1 MRIVFLMLF
10 GLLFSVQASAQILHN
25 KRLNQL
31 PSDAPSNQIQQNP
44 VNQVRQNNMV
54 QPDTNTSQTDEQTEY
69 EPESQMIYARMRDY
83 GDQKDARNI
92 KIVEAVAHYKL
103 GDENLREE
111 MEKLD
116 QNREYNKKMKKIMDK
131 LSNDKR
137 RDTKNREVV
146 RILQEAGNKLY
157 NLLAD

>member
-31 PSDAPSNQIQQNP
+31 PSDAPSNQFQQNP
-44 VNQVRQNNMV
+44 VNQVRQNNIV
-54 QPDTNTSQTDEQTEY
+54 QPETNTSQTDEQTEY

-83 GDQKDARNI
+83 GDQKEARNI

-103 GDENLREE
+103 GDEKLREE
-111 MEKLD
+111 MEKLE
-116 QNREYNKKMKKIMDK
+116 QNREYNRKMNKIMEK

-137 RDTKNREVV
+137 RDSKNKEVV
-146 RILQEAGNKLY
+146 RILQDAGNKLY

>member
-31 PSDAPSNQIQQNP
+31 PSDAPSNQPQQNP
-44 VNQVRQNNMV
+44 VNQVRQHNMV
-54 QPDTNTSQTDEQTEY
+54 QPETNTSQTDEQTEY

-103 GDENLREE
+103 GDEKLREE

-116 QNREYNKKMKKIMDK
+116 QNREYNKKMKKIMEK

-146 RILQEAGNKLY
+146 RIL
-157 NLLAD
+157 

>member
-1 MRIVFLMLF
+1 MRIVFLILF

-31 PSDAPSNQIQQNP
+31 PSDAPSNQVRQNA
-44 VNQVRQNNMV
+44 VSQVRQNSVIQQESNISES
-54 QPDTNTSQTDEQTEY
+54 NTVDQEQ
-69 EPESQMIYARMRDY
+69 EPQMLYNRMRDY
-83 GDQKDARNI
+83 GDQKEARNI

-103 GDENLREE
+103 GDEKLREE
-111 MEKLD
+111 MEKLE
-116 QNREYNKKMKKIMDK
+116 QNREYNKKMNKIMEK

-137 RDTKNREVV
+137 RDTKNKEVV
-146 RILQEAGNKLY
+146 RILQDAGNKLY

>member
-31 PSDAPSNQIQQNP
+31 PSDAPSNQFQQNP

-54 QPDTNTSQTDEQTEY
+54 RSETNTSQTDEQTEY

-103 GDENLREE
+103 GDEKLREE

-116 QNREYNKKMKKIMDK
+116 QNREYNKKMKKIIEK

>member
-31 PSDAPSNQIQQNP
+31 PSDAPSNQSQQNP

-54 QPDTNTSQTDEQTEY
+54 QPETNTSQTDEQTEY

-103 GDENLREE
+103 GDEKLREE

-116 QNREYNKKMKKIMDK
+116 QNREYNKKMKKIMEK

>member
-1 MRIVFLMLF
+1 MRVVFLVLF

-31 PSDAPSNQIQQNP
+31 PSDAPSNQVQQNQT
-44 VNQVRQNNMV
+44 NQVRQNNMA
-54 QPDTNTSQTDEQTEY
+54 QPATNTSQTEEKTDY
-69 EPESQMIYARMRDY
+69 EPEPQMMYARLRDY
-83 GDQKDARNI
+83 GDQKEARNI

-103 GDENLREE
+103 GDEKLREE

-116 QNREYNKKMKKIMDK
+116 QNREYDKKMKKIMEK

-146 RILQEAGNKLY
+146 RILQDAGNKLY

>member
-54 QPDTNTSQTDEQTEY
+54 QPETNTSQTDEQTEY

>member
-54 QPDTNTSQTDEQTEY
+54 QPETNTSQTDEQTEY

-103 GDENLREE
+103 GDEKLREE

-116 QNREYNKKMKKIMDK
+116 QNREYNKKMKKIMEQ

>member
-10 GLLFSVQASAQILHN
+10 GLLFSAQASAQILHN

-31 PSDAPSNQIQQNP
+31 PSNAPSNQVQQNQ
-44 VNQVRQNNMV
+44 VNQVQPYNMV
-54 QPDTNTSQTDEQTEY
+54 PSQTNTSEPSNTADKEQ
-69 EPESQMIYARMRDY
+69 EPQMLYNRMRDY
-83 GDQKDARNI
+83 GDQKEARNI

-103 GDENLREE
+103 GDEKLREE
-111 MEKLD
+111 MEKLE
-116 QNREYNKKMKKIMDK
+116 QNREYNRKMNKIMEK

-137 RDTKNREVV
+137 RDSKNKEVV
-146 RILQEAGNKLY
+146 RILQDAGNKLY

>member
-54 QPDTNTSQTDEQTEY
+54 QPETNTSQTDEQTEY

-103 GDENLREE
+103 GDEKLREE

-116 QNREYNKKMKKIMDK
+116 QNREYNKKMKKIMEK

-146 RILQEAGNKLY
+146 RILQETGNKLY

>member
-31 PSDAPSNQIQQNP
+31 PSDAAA
-44 VNQVRQNNMV
+44 NQVRQNAV
-54 QPDTNTSQTDEQTEY
+54 SQVRQNSVIQQESNISESNNAVDQEQ
-69 EPESQMIYARMRDY
+69 EPQMLYSRMRDY
-83 GDQKDARNI
+83 GDQKEARNI

-103 GDENLREE
+103 GDEKLREE

-116 QNREYNKKMKKIMDK
+116 QNREYNKKMNKIMEK

-146 RILQEAGNKLY
+146 RILQDAGNKLY

>member
-111 MEKLD
+111 IEKLD
-116 QNREYNKKMKKIMDK
+116 QNREYNKKMKKIMEK

-146 RILQEAGNKLY
+146 RILQETGNKLY